1 MSPRQALDAVTADI
15 RDHHIA
21 ADSTGLFNTTRH
33 IGLLC
38 DLAARIAASAEY
50 QPAPTAWRRI

>member
-21 ADSTGLFNTTRH
+21 EDSTGLFNTTRH
-33 IGLLC
+33 IGPLC
-38 DLAARIAASAEY
+38 NLAARIAADAEY
-50 QPAPTAWRRI
+50 QLAPTAWHRI

>member
-15 RDHHIA
+15 RDHHITA
-21 ADSTGLFNTTRH
+21 ASTGLFNTTRH

-38 DLAARIAASAEY
+38 NLAARIAADAEY
-50 QPAPTAWRRI
+50 RLAPAARRRI